1 MAPQPAPQV
10 VERPA
15 QIGTSLVGRHPRTR
29 DSLRRRDREMTFRRR
44 ESLCDVDCDVAHV
57 RCADLAT
64 VDALARAALNAHRFG
79 ARLRVVNGTPELE
92 ELIVLAGLDEVLLGR
107 RQRQIEQREEA
118 FGVEE
123 RGETGDPAV

>member
-1 MAPQPAPQV
+1 M
-10 VERPA
+10 
-15 QIGTSLVGRHPRTR
+15 
-29 DSLRRRDREMTFRRR
+29 
-44 ESLCDVDCDVAHV
+44 DCDVAHV
-57 RCADLAT
+57 RCADFAT

-107 RQRQIEQREEA
+107 RRRQTEQREEA

-123 RGETGDPAV
+123 RGEAGDAPV